1 METSRTLRMSPRGS
15 DLSQTG
21 RHRAGMPILQSCPP
35 STPAASHL
43 NPSATSIPHY
53 LPSPPPTDWMP
64 IPRSCPPPTPAAS
77 HLNPSTTSI
86 PHYQPSPPPT
96 NWMPISRLCPPPTPA
111 AGHLNPS
118 TTSIPH
124 YLPSPCPTDWTFHLP
139 DLDAYRSSNAK
150 GLQPFQKTLLFH
162 AMASSKFCKF
172 KNIFSLLI
180 YPTSQVY
187 ILITII
193 YNAF

>member
-1 METSRTLRMSPRGS
+1 MRTLRTSPRGS

-21 RHRAGMPILQSCPP
+21 RHQED
-35 STPAASHL
+35 T
-43 NPSATSIPHY
+43 
-53 LPSPPPTDWMP
+53 P
-64 IPRSCPPPTPAAS
+64 IPRSCPPPTPAAG
-77 HLNPSTTSI
+77 HLNPSATLI
-86 PHYQPSPPPT
+86 LHYLPSPPLT
-96 NWMPISRLCPPPTPA
+96 DWMPILRLCPPPTPA

-118 TTSIPH
+118 ATSIPPYLPSPPLTNWTPIPRSHPPPTPAAGHLNPSATLICH
-124 YLPSPCPTDWTFHLP
+124 YLPSPCLTDWTFHLP

-150 GLQPFQKTLLFH
+150 GLQPFQKTLLFR
-162 AMASSKFCKF
+162 AMASSKFHKF
-172 KNIFSLLI
+172 KKIFSLLI

>member
-1 METSRTLRMSPRGS
+1 MDQRDQNTRDMSLRDSNMAGTSQRGSNTQDTSPGVPNSKEPQVEMLRTSRTSPRGS

-21 RHRAGMPILQSCPP
+21 RHREG
-35 STPAASHL
+35 T
-43 NPSATSIPHY
+43 
-53 LPSPPPTDWMP
+53 P
-64 IPRSCPPPTPAAS
+64 IPQS
-77 HLNPSTTSI
+77 
-86 PHYQPSPPPT
+86 
-96 NWMPISRLCPPPTPA
+96 CPPPTPA

-139 DLDAYRSSNAK
+139 DLDAYRSSNAE
-150 GLQPFQKTLLFH
+150 GLQPFQKTLLFC
-162 AMASSKFCKF
+162 ATASSKFHKF
-172 KNIFSLLI
+172 KKIFSLLI

-193 YNAF
+193 YNAFQPYTVKKICK